1 MKQNFSLLAVRQ
13 NCTAFT
19 NLFMVTANCKTLK
32 NKRWQKLTFDKYLN
46 SNIKA

>member
-1 MKQNFSLLAVRQ
+1 MRQNFSLLAVRQ
-13 NCTAFT
+13 NCTALT
-19 NLFMVTANCKTLK
+19 NLFMVTANCITLK